1 MIGGRIVKPLHRSSY
16 AADAGKVAPS
26 LLGHWLV
33 RRTPHGLAGGIIVE
47 VEAYLRDDP
56 ACHAF
61 RGQSDRNRSM
71 FGPPGHGY
79 VYFIYGMHHCVN
91 AVCGPS
97 GVGEAVLIRAIE
109 PAFGQ
114 EWMQARRSGRPERQW
129 TNGPAKVCSALDIDR
144 RLDGVDLC
152 SARAGLFIARN
163 PAAGNLRARHGI
175 ARGPRIGITQA
186 ADWPLRFNL
195 AGNAWVSRTPPRSL

>member
-1 MIGGRIVKPLHRSSY
+1 MIGSLTVKPLPRSTY
-16 AADAGKVAPS
+16 AADAGTVAPS

-61 RGQSDRNRSM
+61 RGQTDRNQSM
-71 FGPPGHGY
+71 FGAPGHAY
-79 VYFIYGMHHCVN
+79 VYFIYGMHYCVN
-91 AVCGPS
+91 AVCGPA

-109 PAFGQ
+109 PILGR
-114 EWMQARRSGRPERQW
+114 EWLRTRRRGRPERQW
-129 TNGPAKVCSALDIDR
+129 TNGPAKLCSALAIDR

-152 SARAGLFIARN
+152 SARGKLFIANN
-163 PAAGNLRARHGI
+163 PAAAELCARHGI
-175 ARGPRIGITQA
+175 ARGRRIGITQA
-186 ADWPLRFNL
+186 VDWPLRFHL
-195 AGNAWVSRTPPRSL
+195 ANNGWVSHTPTRAL